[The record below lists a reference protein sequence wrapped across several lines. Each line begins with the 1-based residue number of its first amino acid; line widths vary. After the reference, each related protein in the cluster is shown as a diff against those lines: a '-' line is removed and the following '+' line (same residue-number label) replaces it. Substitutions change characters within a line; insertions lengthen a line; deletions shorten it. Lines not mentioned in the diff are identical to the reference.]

1 MKKIVFA
8 LLSALVFLG
17 CSSKSA
23 SDVAVES
30 KLVVGNSLES
40 LQLKDQHGTVT
51 PITQEAEKV
60 IFAFSKDVGHDCND
74 FFASKEKEYL
84 AQHKAFFVADVSA
97 APSLIRSMFIMP
109 GLKDFEHTILVI
121 DEEKISNR
129 YKISEK
135 TEKIVLSSLENFIIT
150 KIEYFDTVQELEAY
164 LQEK

>member
-8 LLSALVFLG
+8 LLSVLVFLG
-17 CSSKSA
+17 CSSKSS
-23 SDVAVES
+23 SDEVIES
-30 KLVVGNSLES
+30 KLVVGHSLES
-40 LQLKDQHGTVT
+40 LQLKDQHAQVT
-51 PITQEAEKV
+51 PITQEVEKV

-74 FFASKEKEYL
+74 FFASKEKGYL
-84 AQHKAFFVADVSA
+84 AQHKAMFVADISA

-121 DEEKISNR
+121 DEEKISNW